1 MILIGRSQQLFD
13 VTYIFGKQSKNK
25 YINLP
30 KDCSEGEEFIAVLE
44 CIKTYP
50 GEVLVLTQSQERFE
64 RLLHE
69 HHLLLD
75 VHYFFFDSLKLPYF
89 ELLSKE
95 LVDPSFHET
104 LWNYYR
110 KIYYTP
116 HSQFVPCHHPMYEA
130 EITCSGKVFTCCS
143 AVIQYDIGTLDTSS
157 FKKIW
162 HSPKAKLLRLS
173 VLNGTAIFCSSE
185 KCQNLISCKQKY
197 IPKSEQVSDY
207 PLVLNFAMDST
218 CNLSCP
224 SCRND
229 IQVADQQTVLKTLH
243 TIDELDKDL
252 YKYTRDLYVAGNG
265 ECMVSHIYQSF
276 LENDVVNYFNG
287 NLHLLTNGLIIN
299 DHIIKAITAKFRPVV
314 LVSIDAG
321 CKRTYEAIRCGG
333 RYERVYANIRKYV
346 EYKRKGLIA
355 SVIARFVIQVLNYS
369 EIPLFIENMRNLGV
383 DRIEFTRL
391 VNGGTFSDRAFESA
405 SLLDNQGKLKEK
417 YLPFF
422 RERVW
427 PYIAEDISIDRAYIE
442 EQKNER

>member
-1 MILIGRSQQLFD
+1 MILIGRSQLLFD
-13 VTYIFGKQSKNK
+13 ITYIFGKQSKNK
-25 YINLP
+25 YVALP
-30 KDCSEGEEFIAVLE
+30 KDYTEKEEFCALLE
-44 CIKTYP
+44 YVKAYP
-50 GEVLVLTQSQERFE
+50 GEVLVLTHSQERFE
-64 RLLHE
+64 HFFLE
-69 HHLLLD
+69 HQLLLGI
-75 VHYFFFDSLKLPYF
+75 HYFFFDSLKRPYF
-89 ELLSKE
+89 ELLFKE
-95 LVDPSFHET
+95 LCDPTIHET
-104 LWNYYR
+104 LWDIYR
-110 KIYYTP
+110 KIFYTP
-116 HSQFVPCHHPMYEA
+116 HSQFAPCHHPMYEA

-143 AVIQYDIGTLDTSS
+143 AVIRYDIGTLDTSS
-157 FKKIW
+157 FKQIW

-197 IPKSEQVSDY
+197 IPRSEQVSDY

-224 SCRND
+224 SCRRD
-229 IQVADQQTVLKTLH
+229 IQVADRQTVLKTLH
-243 TIDELDKDL
+243 TIDGLDKDL
-252 YKYTRDLYVAGNG
+252 YKYTKDLYVAGNG
-265 ECMVSHIYQSF
+265 ECMVSHVYQSF

-287 NLHLLTNGLIIN
+287 NLYLLTNGQIIN
-299 DHIIKAITAKFRPVV
+299 DHIIKAITAKFRPAV

-333 RYERVYANIRKYV
+333 RYERLYDNIRKYV
-346 EYKRKGLIA
+346 EYKKNGKIA
-355 SVIARFVIQVLNYS
+355 SVVARFVIQRLNYS

-427 PYIAEDISIDRAYIE
+427 PYIAKDVAIDRAYME
-442 EQKNER
+442 DPQNEH